1 MPLISLCFQEAR
13 MLLKINGLCVIYS
26 SRSKIIL
33 SEDKSLATDYARNNM
48 NHIFSSGV
56 LYRTLKKQIND
67 GLKTPTN
74 ILLEYPDAVKDVTEE
89 FIKKEIIRRNVS
101 AFPEKLLKKTI
112 LENIEFDK
120 IICISEK
127 FPSFSDYKKTLY
139 NELKTILQP
148 NSYVISQSMRR
159 YCIGLIKGIES
170 DFSIFKLAFSDV
182 YNFEVL
188 NVKTKE
194 ELEQE
199 IKFLRN
205 VK

>member
-1 MPLISLCFQEAR
+1 MF
-13 MLLKINGLCVIYS
+13 LKINGLYVIYS

-33 SEDKSLATDYARNNM
+33 SEDKSLATDYVRDKM
-48 NHIFSSGV
+48 NHLFSSGA
-56 LYRTLKKQIND
+56 LYRSLKKQIND
-67 GLKTPTN
+67 GLKTPTK
-74 ILLEYPDAVKDVTEE
+74 ILLEYPDVVKDVTEE
-89 FIKKEIIRRNVS
+89 FIKKEIIRRNTS
-101 AFPEKLLKKTI
+101 AFPEKLLKKTV

-120 IICISEK
+120 IIHISEK
-127 FPSFSDYKKTLY
+127 QPSFSDYKKTLY

-148 NSYVISQSMRR
+148 NSYAISQTMRR

-170 DFSIFKLAFSDV
+170 DFNIFKLSFSDV

-199 IKFLRN
+199 INFLRN
-205 VK
+205 IK

>member
-1 MPLISLCFQEAR
+1 MF
-13 MLLKINGLCVIYS
+13 LKINGLYSIYS

-33 SEDKSLATDYARNNM
+33 SEDKSLATDYVQNKINQ
-48 NHIFSSGV
+48 ILSSGA

-67 GLKTPTN
+67 GLKTPTK
-74 ILLEYPDAVKDVTEE
+74 ILLEYPDVVKDVTQE

-101 AFPEKLLKKTI
+101 SFPEKLLKKTVF
-112 LENIEFDK
+112 ENIEFDK
-120 IICISEK
+120 IIHISEK
-127 FPSFSDYKKTLY
+127 QPSFSDYKKTLY

-148 NSYVISQSMRR
+148 NSYAISQTMRR

-199 IKFLRN
+199 INFLRN
-205 VK
+205 I